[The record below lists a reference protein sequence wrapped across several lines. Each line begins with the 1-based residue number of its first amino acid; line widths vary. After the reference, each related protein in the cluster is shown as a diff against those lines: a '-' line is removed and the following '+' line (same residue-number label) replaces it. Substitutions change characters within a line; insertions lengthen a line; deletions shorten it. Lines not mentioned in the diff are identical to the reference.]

1 MWGEAQ
7 KGPKHR
13 SLCPDG
19 AGVCHPP
26 DTNVLTD
33 QEVLQISLFKCLSPD
48 LQLSYPSWRL
58 EVGLKVLSSVHLS
71 SGDQPP
77 F

>member
-1 MWGEAQ
+1 M
-7 KGPKHR
+7 
-13 SLCPDG
+13 
-19 AGVCHPP
+19 
-26 DTNVLTD
+26 NVLTD

-58 EVGLKVLSSVHLS
+58 EMGLKVLSSVHLS
-71 SGDQPP
+71 SGGQPP